1 MIKRTRKI
9 LPVLALALALIT
21 GMSLSAFA
29 DSTGYDW
36 SCQYNGSKIT
46 SNFSS
51 EDIADAIDN
60 LQPGDD
66 VTFNVVYE
74 NISPESTDWY
84 MENSIE
90 QTLEKTK
97 AAKKVKGTGAAEN
110 GGYTYELVHYNKDD
124 EETILFSNEEVGGE
138 YKLGKKEG
146 LEPATN
152 ALDDWFYI
160 DTLKQNESGKVVLH
174 VAFDGET
181 EVNDYMDTDG
191 GLNVRFAVEKTPEGT
206 TPPPSRKIIKTGD
219 ESRLLMW
226 AAIGLAAG
234 LLMLILAFF
243 SKKKDEKTAS
253 GKGGRA

>member
-1 MIKRTRKI
+1 MIKKTKRI

-21 GMSLSAFA
+21 GMSWSVFA
-29 DSTGYDW
+29 DSPRYDW
-36 SCQYNGSKIT
+36 SCKYNGSKIT
-46 SNFSS
+46 SDFSS
-51 EDIADAIDN
+51 KEIAEAISN

-74 NISPESTDWY
+74 NSTSESTDWY
-84 MENSIE
+84 MENRIF

-97 AAKKVKGTGAAEN
+97 AAKKVKGTGSAEN
-110 GGYTYELVHYNKDD
+110 GGYTYELIHYNKNN
-124 EETILFSNEEVGGE
+124 EETILFSNDEVGGE

-152 ALDDWFYI
+152 ALDEWFYI
-160 DTLKQNESGKVVLH
+160 DTLEQNESGKVVLH

-191 GLNVRFAVEKTPEGT
+191 ELHVRFAVEKTPKGT

-226 AAIGLAAG
+226 AAIGVAAG

-243 SKKKDEKTAS
+243 SRKKDEKTAS